1 MLLVT
6 TFVERL
12 FFCARW
18 IVLAQPA
25 EAQAP
30 QRRASAAST
39 ASSLPMS
46 SGAGSGLDCRRQPRG
61 ALTAWTAALWRLM
74 VSS

>member
-12 FFCARW
+12 FCCAHW

-30 QRRASAAST
+30 LRRASAAST
-39 ASSLPMS
+39 TSSLQIS
-46 SGAGSGLDCRRQPRG
+46 SGAGSGLTAAVSSGARSPRG
-61 ALTAWTAALWRLM
+61 LRRPG
-74 VSS
+74 V

>member
-39 ASSLPMS
+39 ASSLPCR
-46 SGAGSGLDCRRQPRG
+46 AGLDQVLTAAVSRG
-61 ALTAWTAALWRLM
+61 ARSLRGLRRSG
-74 VSS
+74 V

>member
-12 FFCARW
+12 FCYVRW
-18 IVLAQPA
+18 IVLAEPA

-30 QRRASAAST
+30 QRRASAAS
-39 ASSLPMS
+39 SLPMS
-46 SGAGSGLDCRRQPRG
+46 SGAGSGIDCRRQPRG
-61 ALTAWTAALWRLM
+61 ALTAWTAAPWRLM

>member
-12 FFCARW
+12 FCCAHW

-30 QRRASAAST
+30 PKTGLGRLHHLI
-39 ASSLPMS
+39 SSDLS
-46 SGAGSGLDCRRQPRG
+46 RG
-61 ALTAWTAALWRLM
+61 ARSLRGLRRPG
-74 VSS
+74 V

>member
-6 TFVERL
+6 TFVETL
-12 FFCARW
+12 FCCARW

-30 QRRASAAST
+30 KDEPRPPPPPYHFRCRA
-39 ASSLPMS
+39 
-46 SGAGSGLDCRRQPRG
+46 GLDQVLTAAVSRG
-61 ALTAWTAALWRLM
+61 ARLLRGLRRPG
-74 VSS
+74 V

>member
-25 EAQAP
+25 EAQGP
-30 QRRASAAST
+30 PKTGLGRLHHLITSDVER
-39 ASSLPMS
+39 
-46 SGAGSGLDCRRQPRG
+46 AGSGLDWRRQPRG
-61 ALTAWTAALWRLM
+61 ALTAWTAAPWRLT
-74 VSS
+74 VCS

>member
-12 FFCARW
+12 FCCAHW

-30 QRRASAAST
+30 LRRASAAST
-39 ASSLPMS
+39 TSSLQIS

-61 ALTAWTAALWRLM
+61 ALTAWTAAPWRLT